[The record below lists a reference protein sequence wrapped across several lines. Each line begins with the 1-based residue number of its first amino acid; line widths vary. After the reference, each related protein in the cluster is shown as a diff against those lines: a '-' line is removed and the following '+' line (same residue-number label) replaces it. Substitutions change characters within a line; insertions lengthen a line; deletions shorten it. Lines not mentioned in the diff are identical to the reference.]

1 VPNKSSNSEWRD
13 LGGDPAPLFCTG
25 ETSPGVLYP
34 DVESSVLR
42 IWGPVGTLAE
52 LDSKISP
59 GDGTSLR
66 EWADR
71 ARAVQPEEEKAPGR
85 REHGLSV
92 SKGEL

>member
-13 LGGDPAPLFCTG
+13 LGGDPAPLLCTG

-34 DVESSVLR
+34 EVESTVQR
-42 IWGPVGTLAE
+42 RRGPVGTHPE
-52 LDSKISP
+52 KDSKNSP